1 MDETI
6 SPCAASGVSSERM
19 CGRMI
24 VQQGM
29 FAQMMT
35 TCILW
40 IVPLL
45 LIVARPVHR
54 LRALAG
60 GCVLE
65 VLCTVMITVD
75 VLVQL
80 FWNRMSVWLKFALLL
95 YIVFRTSMILL
106 LARALLYSEEACGS
120 LHR

>member
-6 SPCAASGVSSERM
+6 PPCAAPGVSSERM

-95 YIVFRTSMILL
+95 YGVLRTSMILL
-106 LARALLYSEEACGS
+106 LARSLLHSEEACGS

>member
-6 SPCAASGVSSERM
+6 PPCAAPGVSSERM
-19 CGRMI
+19 CGRKI

-40 IVPLL
+40 IVPL

-65 VLCTVMITVD
+65 VLCTVMIPGD
-75 VLVQL
+75 VLVRL
-80 FWNRMSVWLKFALLL
+80 FWNRMSVWLMFALLL
-95 YIVFRTSMILL
+95 YGVLRTSMILL
-106 LARALLYSEEACGS
+106 LARVLLYSEEACGS

>member
-6 SPCAASGVSSERM
+6 PPCAAPGVSSERM

-80 FWNRMSVWLKFALLL
+80 FWNRMSVWLKFVLLL
-95 YIVFRTSMILL
+95 YSVFRTSMILL
-106 LARALLYSEEACGS
+106 LARALLHAGEACGS

>member
-6 SPCAASGVSSERM
+6 PPCAAPGVSSERM

-60 GCVLE
+60 DCVLE
-65 VLCTVMITVD
+65 ALCTVMIPVD

-80 FWNRMSVWLKFALLL
+80 FWNRMSVWLMFALLL
-95 YIVFRTSMILL
+95 DSVFRTSMILL
-106 LARALLYSEEACGS
+106 LARALLHAGEACGS

>member
-1 MDETI
+1 
-6 SPCAASGVSSERM
+6 
-19 CGRMI
+19 MI

-60 GCVLE
+60 DCVLE
-65 VLCTVMITVD
+65 ALCTVMIPVD
-75 VLVQL
+75 VLVRL
-80 FWNRMSVWLKFALLL
+80 FWNRMSVWLMFALLL
-95 YIVFRTSMILL
+95 YGVLRTSMILL
-106 LARALLYSEEACGS
+106 LARVLLYSEEACGS